1 LFVRIVKRTVNLKAE
16 QFFPRLRHI
25 RKQIMAISKIR
36 PLVTS
41 LITSN
46 WLKSLRHSLS
56 DAKRA
61 ATGSSHE
68 VLYFH
73 QPDDPYSQ
81 LLAQYMPDLQARY
94 EIDLKLVLV
103 RQPGDDVAPERQALE
118 DYSRRDAAK
127 IAPYHKLEFAD
138 NGQQPTPENLALA
151 RQALAGATDLLAMA
165 GPIGAALWA
174 NDSDALRGH
183 ALADAEHADAA
194 FEKGT
199 AQRDRLGHYLGGMIY
214 YAGEWYWGVDR
225 LPYLEQRLAKA
236 NLRHADARPV
246 SQFQERPAFMAKPA
260 SGRLTVEFFPSARSP
275 YSYVAMP
282 ETLDLPNHFPVDIVM
297 RPVLPMVMR
306 GLPVPRRKGMY
317 IVRDTKR
324 EADRIG
330 VPFGKIFDPVG
341 APVRRCYSIFPMA
354 NAAGKGGALLKAF
367 CEMAWSE
374 GVDVGSDDGMRKVVE
389 RAGLDWQEAL
399 KVIDTDDWE
408 AEIEANRL
416 QMLASGLWGVPSYR
430 LLDGNGKELF
440 SCWGRDRIW
449 LLACEIQKAL
459 AERA

>member
-1 LFVRIVKRTVNLKAE
+1 
-16 QFFPRLRHI
+16 
-25 RKQIMAISKIR
+25 MAVSKIK
-36 PLVTS
+36 PLIAS
-41 LITSN
+41 LFTSN
-46 WLKSLRHSLS
+46 WVKSLRHTLA

-81 LLAQYMPDLQARY
+81 LLAQWMPDLQARY
-94 EIDLKLVLV
+94 EIDLKVVLV
-103 RQPGDDVAPERQALE
+103 GQPEDDVAPERQALE
-118 DYSRRDAAK
+118 DYSRRDAEK
-127 IAPYHKLEFAD
+127 IAPYHKLEFVD
-138 NGQQPTPENLALA
+138 IGQQPTPENLALA
-151 RQALAGATDLLAMA
+151 RQALAGATDLLESAA
-165 GPIGAALWA
+165 PIGAALWA
-174 NDSDALRGH
+174 NDGEALRAY

-194 FEKGT
+194 FQEGT
-199 AQRDRLGHYLGGMIY
+199 AHRNRFGHYLGGVIY
-214 YAGEWYWGVDR
+214 YAGELYWGVDR
-225 LPYLEQRLAKA
+225 LPYLEQRLANA
-236 NLRHADARPV
+236 NLRRADARPV

-260 SGRLTVEFFPSARSP
+260 SGRLTVEFFPSVRSP
-275 YSYVAMP
+275 YSYVAMQ

-306 GLPVPRRKGMY
+306 GLAVPSRKRRY

-330 VPFGKIFDPVG
+330 VPFGKVFDPVG
-341 APVRRCYSIFPMA
+341 APVQRCYSVFPMA
-354 NAAGKGGALLKAF
+354 NAAGKGGAFLKAF
-367 CEMAWSE
+367 CELAFSE
-374 GVDVGSDDGMRKVVE
+374 GVDVGSDDGMRKAVE

-408 AEIEANRL
+408 AEMEANRS
-416 QMLASGLWGVPSYR
+416 QMLGAGLWGVPSYR
-430 LLDGNGKELF
+430 LLDANGKELF

-459 AERA
+459 A